1 MPESD
6 QISRKRMRFSSY
18 SASEILVT
26 SKSQYQRHRSGRIEP
41 TGDGLRFNHSS
52 SVTGKITPKVLRSY
66 PRVTIK
72 DLRLRRVFTPS
83 SIWEFKTKE
92 QSENHLCDSNIGEEG
107 TKVDAGALGN
117 EHAKD
122 FLKTTPRDSDS
133 GPICEDMNRSVVKG
147 SGTNVCHK
155 PVLRP
160 CSRAKIFKNPG
171 SFSYKRLLPY
181 LMQAADGTPSGQC
194 SKPEQNPPNVNLPC
208 NEENGEVAEV
218 PKEEASELIKAK
230 CQLPEPT
237 KDVSQSVDGLI
248 SKYFGSGNTSPLKK
262 VEPTK
267 AVAQSV
273 DGVINKHSAVGG
285 STSPLNKVI
294 ASSPIKKSACSR
306 RKLFKTPGSVN
317 YRRMLPY
324 LKDIQEDN
332 PCVPETA
339 NHPDHKN
346 NTEENTP
353 LPMLVSENEGAEDMV
368 TSNAAREP
376 DTCSNKDKELVPCEA
391 VSIPPERSD
400 TDKEQETHVKHVIPD
415 TEKNLGTLHDALGS
429 EVQFSSPI
437 TGSGDSSEVAL
448 SALNNIFVENLAGE
462 EIIKT
467 DAKSNAEQV
476 EANGSDLT
484 AELLDPCA
492 VSGTPTSISPSKGIL
507 KRSIRGC
514 RGICSCLNCSSFRLN
529 AERAFEFSRNQL
541 QDTEVMVLDLVGEIS
556 HLREM
561 LEKYSSADHNESYK
575 LQAAK
580 RASEAA
586 ELAKSRLY
594 QMNNDLQV
602 HCRIPNEQRARV
614 KFAHYIHEKTI
625 LEASQSTQLD
635 P

>member
-1 MPESD
+1 MTEAFL
-6 QISRKRMRFSSY
+6 ISRKRMRFSSS
-18 SASEILVT
+18 SASEILAT
-26 SKSQYQRHRSGRIEP
+26 SKSEHQRHRSSRIEP
-41 TGDGLRFNHSS
+41 TGDGLRFNQSP
-52 SVTGKITPKVLRSY
+52 SVTGKITPKVLRTY

-92 QSENHLCDSNIGEEG
+92 DKYPCDSNIGEEG
-107 TKVDAGALGN
+107 TKVDAAGLEN
-117 EHAKD
+117 EHAND

-133 GPICEDMNRSVVKG
+133 GPICEEINGSVVR
-147 SGTNVCHK
+147 SVCHK
-155 PVLRP
+155 PVLRQ

-181 LMQAADGTPSGQC
+181 LMQAADGTA
-194 SKPEQNPPNVNLPC
+194 SKPEQNLPNVN
-208 NEENGEVAEV
+208 EENVEVAQV
-218 PKEEASELIKAK
+218 PMEEASEVMKAE

-237 KDVSQSVDGLI
+237 KDVAQSVDGLI
-248 SKYFGSGNTSPLKK
+248 SKYFVSGNTSSPLKK

-285 STSPLNKVI
+285 NTSPLKKVI
-294 ASSPIKKSACSR
+294 ASSPNKKYAYSR

-332 PCVPETA
+332 PCVPETVH
-339 NHPDHKN
+339 HPDNKK

-353 LPMLVSENEGAEDMV
+353 PSMLVPENEGTEDMV
-368 TSNAAREP
+368 TSDVAREP
-376 DTCSNKDKELVPCEA
+376 DTFSKEEKELVPCGA
-391 VSIPPERSD
+391 VSASPEGSD
-400 TDKEQETHVKHVIPD
+400 TDKELETQVKHVIPD
-415 TEKNLGTLHDALGS
+415 TENILGTPQNALGS
-429 EVQFSSPI
+429 EVHQFSPPI
-437 TGSGDSSEVAL
+437 AGSGDSSEAVL
-448 SALNNIFVENLAGE
+448 SALNNIFAENLAAGE
-462 EIIKT
+462 EIMKT
-467 DAKSNAEQV
+467 DAKDSAEKL

-507 KRSIRGC
+507 KRNIRGC

-575 LQAAK
+575 IQAGEAAK
-580 RASEAA
+580 RANEAA
-586 ELAKSRLY
+586 DLAKSRLY
-594 QMNNDLQV
+594 QMNDDLQV
-602 HCRIPNEQRARV
+602 HCRIPNEQRAKV
-614 KFAHYIHEKTI
+614 KFAHYVHEKTI
-625 LEASQSTQLD
+625 VEVSQSTQLD